1 MNKIAAIA
9 ILNSLNNAMLHIP
22 ETYNFDHVST
32 AANAAMEKAIEDMK
46 PIIYEASTVLINEL
60 DKVPASAEPSPEPE
74 PEPEPAPE
82 PDLSV
87 WDRLEK
93 KLCEREQK
101 EKDGVKPGGG
111 EMPEV
116 MQDAIDKVNSLE
128 HVTCERCG
136 RWLWAEVSKPSKILS
151 AAMKQIGFKFAKKK
165 EKWFWKPAGDKSK
178 RYRGRASMPS
188 IRSRYGSEEVA

>member
-1 MNKIAAIA
+1 MNKTAAIA
-9 ILNSLNNAMLHIP
+9 ILNSLNNAMLQIP

-46 PIIYEASTVLINEL
+46 PIIYEASQEL
-60 DKVPASAEPSPEPE
+60 LKEIGMGEIGQKEPTPEPE
-74 PEPEPAPE
+74 PEPTP
-82 PDLSV
+82 
-87 WDRLEK
+87 
-93 KLCEREQK
+93 
-101 EKDGVKPGGG
+101 EKDAVKPGGG
-111 EMPEV
+111 DMPEG

-128 HVTCERCG
+128 HVICERCG

-178 RYRGRASMPS
+178 RYRGRASMPT
-188 IRSRYGSEEVA
+188 IRSKYGSEEVA

>member
-1 MNKIAAIA
+1 MNKTAAIA

-22 ETYNFDHVST
+22 EAYNFDHVST
-32 AANAAMEKAIEDMK
+32 AANAAMEKAIDDMH
-46 PIIYEASTVLINEL
+46 PIIFEAAKVLLKEIGMGEIGQ
-60 DKVPASAEPSPEPE
+60 KEPSPEPTPE
-74 PEPEPAPE
+74 PTPEPAPE
-82 PDLSV
+82 
-87 WDRLEK
+87 
-93 KLCEREQK
+93 
-101 EKDGVKPGGG
+101 KDAVKPGGG
-111 EMPEV
+111 DMPEG

-128 HVTCERCG
+128 HVSCERCG
-136 RWLWAEVSKPSKILS
+136 RWLWAEVQKPSKILS

>member
-1 MNKIAAIA
+1 MNKTAAIA

-32 AANAAMEKAIEDMK
+32 AANAAMEKAIDDMH
-46 PIIYEASTVLINEL
+46 PIIFEAAKVLLKEI
-60 DKVPASAEPSPEPE
+60 DKVPASAEPEPTPE

-82 PDLSV
+82 
-87 WDRLEK
+87 
-93 KLCEREQK
+93 
-101 EKDGVKPGGG
+101 KDAVKPGGG
-111 EMPEV
+111 EMPDG

-151 AAMKQIGFKFAKKK
+151 AAMKQIGFKVAKK
-165 EKWFWKPAGDKSK
+165 
-178 RYRGRASMPS
+178 
-188 IRSRYGSEEVA
+188 

>member
-1 MNKIAAIA
+1 MNKTAAIA

-74 PEPEPAPE
+74 PTPDPEPAPE
-82 PDLSV
+82 KAA
-87 WDRLEK
+87 E
-93 KLCEREQK
+93 
-101 EKDGVKPGGG
+101 KPGGG
-111 EMPEV
+111 DMPEG

-128 HVTCERCG
+128 HVSCERCG
-136 RWLWAEVSKPSKILS
+136 RWLWAEVQKPSKILS

>member
-1 MNKIAAIA
+1 MNKTAAIA
-9 ILNSLNNAMLHIP
+9 ILNSLNSSMLHIP

-46 PIIYEASTVLINEL
+46 PIIYEASTVLINDL
-60 DKVPASAEPSPEPE
+60 DKVPASAEPSPEPTPE
-74 PEPEPAPE
+74 PEPEPTP
-82 PDLSV
+82 
-87 WDRLEK
+87 
-93 KLCEREQK
+93 
-101 EKDGVKPGGG
+101 EKDAVKPGGG
-111 EMPEV
+111 DMPEG
-116 MQDAIDKVNSLE
+116 MQAAIDKVNSLE

-136 RWLWAEVSKPSKILS
+136 RWLWAEVSRPSKILS

>member
-1 MNKIAAIA
+1 MNKTAAIA

-22 ETYNFDHVST
+22 EAYNFDHVST

-46 PIIYEASTVLINEL
+46 PIIYEASQEL
-60 DKVPASAEPSPEPE
+60 LKEIGMGEIGQEPSPEPTPE

-82 PDLSV
+82 
-87 WDRLEK
+87 
-93 KLCEREQK
+93 
-101 EKDGVKPGGG
+101 KDGEKPGGG
-111 EMPEV
+111 DMPEG
-116 MQDAIDKVNSLE
+116 MQDAIDKINSLE

-136 RWLWAEVSKPSKILS
+136 RWLWAEVQKPSDILS
-151 AAMKQIGFKFAKKK
+151 AAMKKIGFKFAKKK

>member
-1 MNKIAAIA
+1 MNKTAAIA

-32 AANAAMEKAIEDMK
+32 AANAAMEKAIDDMH
-46 PIIYEASTVLINEL
+46 PIIFEAAKVLLKEI
-60 DKVPASAEPSPEPE
+60 DKVPASAEPEPTPE

-82 PDLSV
+82 
-87 WDRLEK
+87 
-93 KLCEREQK
+93 
-101 EKDGVKPGGG
+101 KDAVKPGGG
-111 EMPEV
+111 EMPDG